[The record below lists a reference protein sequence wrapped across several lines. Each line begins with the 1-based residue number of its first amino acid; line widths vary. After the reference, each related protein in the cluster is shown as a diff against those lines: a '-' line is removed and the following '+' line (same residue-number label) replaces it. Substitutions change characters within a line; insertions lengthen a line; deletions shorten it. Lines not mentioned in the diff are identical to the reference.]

1 MIDIQT
7 AACKAKIQSKSCTF
21 HLRLE
26 KGRTS
31 REFTEPP
38 ILDIEDLVK
47 IGEKL
52 KVCPFFVSKDQVEN
66 ADIVFMPYNYLLD
79 PKVRSSNNV
88 SRIN

>member
-1 MIDIQT
+1 M
-7 AACKAKIQSKSCTF
+7 
-21 HLRLE
+21 
-26 KGRTS
+26 
-31 REFTEPP
+31 
-38 ILDIEDLVK
+38 K

-88 SRIN
+88 SRINCFIDAGHTNSIKQMHPIRIFSSVPAIEIIKPIK